1 MVIGTSCSGARR
13 SGTGRAAGDVT
24 APRPPR
30 TAARPIILSS
40 IPCYYL
46 PCFAHDHFPPF
57 PLTPAFSLGIVSVS
71 DSQRLAS
78 TFYTAA
84 VRGGGGVATM
94 NFNAT
99 PGGAS
104 SLVFG
109 SPPPSIQWS
118 QEIMPFSSKAGEEF
132 HASVFDLSVCG
143 VNIMGGGGSQYPALI
158 DTGALLNPPS
168 THALL

>member
-1 MVIGTSCSGARR
+1 
-13 SGTGRAAGDVT
+13 
-24 APRPPR
+24 
-30 TAARPIILSS
+30 
-40 IPCYYL
+40 
-46 PCFAHDHFPPF
+46 
-57 PLTPAFSLGIVSVS
+57 VSVS

-109 SPPPSIQWS
+109 PPPPNIQWS
-118 QEIMPFSSKAGEEF
+118 QEILPFSSQSGEEF
-132 HASVFDLSVCG
+132 HASGFDLSVCG

-158 DTGALLNPPS
+158 DTGACHPILLPRARCSKHRCRRQLPRPS
-168 THALL
+168 L